1 MSEAQTSKPK
11 NSMTKK
17 IVWGVIIFFATA
29 IAYTFFTNV
38 FSGGSEEAI
47 NDSTAVVL
55 AIDTISADT
64 SKAVAVDT
72 TKK

>member
-38 FSGGSEEAI
+38 FSGGKEEVVS
-47 NDSTAVVL
+47 DSTVVVP
-55 AIDTISADT
+55 AIDTIYANT
-64 SKAVAVDT
+64 SKTV
-72 TKK
+72 